1 MKRFADSHIHMA
13 LCDPDKCQKLL
24 DTIASIGVTD
34 TAIQC
39 IVSTPYAEMVY
50 NLSALWWKS
59 KYDKMRIKVFGSV
72 HEFDQYADIPYDVQV
87 EKLLALGCD
96 GIKFIHMKPNVRK
109 ELGKGLDHPSYDKM
123 FDLLE
128 ERGTP
133 ITIHSGDPE
142 NFWGTGKAQ
151 SADEVAKGWTYADGT
166 YLSCE
171 EHYEETLR
179 MLDKHPRLN
188 VTLAHFFFLS
198 EYRERATEIL
208 EKYPNVKFDLT
219 PGWEMYI
226 AFSKDTEGWHDFFEK
241 YSERLMFG
249 TDSGNHKDVNAEL
262 NRLVYSAL
270 THDSTEFPMP
280 AFPDKVIRGL
290 YLSEKAVDNICY
302 NNYVRYMGGETPV
315 PVDMAGLRSVAERML
330 SDIKDMQGREKSVRW
345 LEHFLTQTEK

>member
-13 LCDPDKCQKLL
+13 LSDPDRAQRLL

-39 IVSTPYAEMVY
+39 IVSSPKAEIVY

-72 HEFDQYADIPYDVQV
+72 HEFDVYADIPYDVQV
-87 EKLLALGCD
+87 EKLLSLGCD

-109 ELGKGLDHPSYDKM
+109 ALGKGLDHPSYDKM
-123 FDLLE
+123 FELLE
-128 ERGTP
+128 KRGTP
-133 ITIHSGDPE
+133 VTIHSGDPE
-142 NFWGTGKAQ
+142 NFWGTGEGQ

-171 EHYEETLR
+171 EHYRETLAR
-179 MLDKHPRLN
+179 LDKNPKLN
-188 VTLAHFFFLS
+188 VILAHMFFLS
-198 EYRERATEIL
+198 EYRERAEEIL
-208 EKYPNVKFDLT
+208 QKYPNVKLDLT

-241 YSERLMFG
+241 YSERILFG
-249 TDSGNHKDVNAEL
+249 TDSGNHKDNNAEL
-262 NRLVYSAL
+262 NRLVYSAI
-270 THDSTEFPMP
+270 THDSSEFPMP

-290 YLSEKAVDNICY
+290 HLSDRAVENICY
-302 NNYVRYMGGETPV
+302 NNYIRYTGGETPV
-315 PVDMAGLRSVAERML
+315 SVDMAGLRECAAQML
-330 SDIKDMQGREKSVRW
+330 KDIGDMPDRQDSARW
-345 LEHFLTQTEK
+345 LEMFLEATK